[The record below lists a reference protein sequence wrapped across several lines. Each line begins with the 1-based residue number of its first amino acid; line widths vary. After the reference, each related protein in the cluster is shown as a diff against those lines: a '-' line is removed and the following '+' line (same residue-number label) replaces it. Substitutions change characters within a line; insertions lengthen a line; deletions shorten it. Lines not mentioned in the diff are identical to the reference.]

1 MIKKILRVV
10 TFLILVV
17 VGVLLIKTG
26 LYFQN
31 ISSTKY
37 IYKTGI
43 DTISEKLEDI
53 VKVEEKYQFGDDFKV
68 TGTIDFN
75 IASEEYKRKSL
86 LDEEYRKKNNLVN
99 NLTEMD
105 IDYSI
110 NQSKKEKKQFI
121 TLDEKIK
128 DEHILTYK
136 YLTEN
141 STKYYFVESV
151 LNNYINDGSSNYFE
165 IFTEG
170 ETTVSNIDYM
180 YEFIKDALAKE
191 LGKESEA
198 YIRTTTINN
207 KQEELNQLSVRLDN
221 KSINNILNGILEDIK
236 KDEKANS
243 IMKNVDSD
251 FLNRKFEEDL
261 LEKKESYTI
270 NIYTSKYL
278 NTPLKYEIIY
288 LNGDNKKIYS
298 YEGDSN
304 KGKFYYT
311 ENDNMKYSAD
321 VTTSKNEISINVYDY
336 HQIDAG
342 NIKVNKDIN
351 STMVNI
357 SLNLEKSNYDI
368 VYSKKYKDYEENKSY
383 NIEQDLSLKIIN
395 NGEIRLNGEIKA
407 NTKVEKNVT
416 IDVDVDKAVL
426 MSKLS
431 DEQKEKFDNL
441 YENVKR
447 RLENEK

>member
-31 ISSTKY
+31 ISSPKY

-75 IASEEYKRKSL
+75 IASEEYKRKSI

-251 FLNRKFEEDL
+251 FSNRKFEEDL